1 MNLIFIGNPQAG
13 KSKAI
18 GIWVDLEKALKKIN
32 CICSMT
38 WASSKDELEDLVK
51 RSLSLKPDIIISL
64 GGDGSAHHIMQYFYK
79 YRKLSPDTLFTLFP
93 IGTGNDWARYWKI
106 PHKVEPWLHMINAFK
121 SYSHDLGQVEYTG
134 EDGLQKTAYFNN
146 VAGMAYDAYIADYIE
161 SKKKKMKVGG
171 IQYLYFIF
179 RCLFGYQLQ
188 ASRLIWQGGDVKDK
202 FYTINVGICPYS
214 GGGIQIVPHAIPDDG
229 LLAVTAIR
237 PLNKIQVLL
246 ISRHFYSGKL
256 DKHKKALAFQTSE
269 ILVEPQ
275 DEKEI
280 IKLEAEGEYL
290 GKLPARF
297 TIIKH
302 AFKIC
307 AP

>member
-13 KSKAI
+13 KGKAI
-18 GIWVDLEKALKKIN
+18 AIWTDLEKSLKKKNYLYSIY
-32 CICSMT
+32 
-38 WASSKDELEDLVK
+38 WAASKDQLEDLVK
-51 RSLSLKPDIIISL
+51 QAITLKPDFIISL
-64 GGDGSAHHIMQYFYK
+64 GGDGSAHYVIQYFYK
-79 YRKLSPDTLFTLFP
+79 VRLLSPETLFTLFP
-93 IGTGNDWARYWKI
+93 IGTGNDWSRYWKI
-106 PHKVEPWLHMINAFK
+106 PHQIDPWIQMITSHK
-121 SYSHDLGQVEYTG
+121 SYNHDLGQVEFTG
-134 EDGLQKTAYFNN
+134 DDGFQKTAYFNN

-179 RCLFGYQLQ
+179 RCLFGYRLQ
-188 ASRLIWQGGDVKDK
+188 ASRIIWPGGDEKDK
-202 FYTINVGICPYS
+202 FYTINIGICPYS
-214 GGGIQIVPHAIPDDG
+214 GGGIQIVPHAVPDDG
-229 LLAVTAIR
+229 LLAVTAVK
-237 PLNKIQVLL
+237 PLNKLQVLL
-246 ISRHFYSGKL
+246 ISWHFYSGKL
-256 DKHKKALAFQTSE
+256 HKHRKAIAFQTKE

-275 DEKEI
+275 DEQEI

-297 TIIKH
+297 TVIPW